1 MEQEETRL
9 LNNYHIAMILFLT
22 TIVGMIGT
30 YLDHNE
36 AIVSLTLIAMMV
48 GTLFIMLVSKG
59 ENRKNAI
66 GIFLIF
72 FLIYLIYSFVMHFMY
87 IEVYNVPA
95 PYIESDD
102 EVFYLGTQD
111 IYHMIKTSSFS
122 LFETKNIYKYQ
133 EVYGAINFYVYIAIL
148 ADMLG
153 GGLTMLTQKVGVL
166 LISALIPVFMYLISR
181 LYFSQKA
188 SIRVAFIYGLFSF
201 VPYLSAIILRDVH
214 VALMFIITFYIIL
227 EKISIKNLLIL
238 ILVSFISF
246 TLRLET
252 GVFMLGFT
260 SIYFFHFI
268 DTSIS
273 NKLLK
278 FLLYLFFLLFGV
290 ALVVSSSELTSMFNM
305 IMQSSSERTAETASS
320 GSMGA
325 KIAKLPFGLNYIAL
339 LGFGQIQPF
348 PPSVIFFSKKGMFS
362 FTYLYAGIAWFFGW
376 GFLLYGIFV
385 KKILKDLNLKINLM
399 LLFSILYLVLVSVI
413 EFNQRRQATVYPI
426 LYLVMIFSYLKM
438 TVTERTK
445 VWVGMLMI
453 YVSLV
458 LTINYMK
465 V

>member
-1 MEQEETRL
+1 MEHEETRL
-9 LNNYHIAMILFLT
+9 LSNYNIAIILFLT
-22 TIVGMIGT
+22 IITGTIGT

-36 AIVSLTLIAMMV
+36 AIISLSLISV
-48 GTLFIMLVSKG
+48 LLGILFIILVSKQ

-66 GIFLIF
+66 DIFLTF
-72 FLIYLIYSFVMHFMY
+72 FLVYLIYSFVMHFMY
-87 IEVYNVPA
+87 IEVYNVTA

-111 IYHMIKTSSFS
+111 IYHKVKTSSYSF
-122 LFETKNIYKYQ
+122 FETKDIYKYQ
-133 EVYGAINFYVYIAIL
+133 EVYGAINFYVYIAML
-148 ADMLG
+148 ADILG
-153 GGLTMLTQKVGVL
+153 GELTMLTQKVGVI

-181 LYFSQKA
+181 LYFTEKV
-188 SIRVAFIYGLFSF
+188 SIRVAFIYGFFSF
-201 VPYLSAIILRDVH
+201 VPYLSALILRDVH

-227 EKISIKNLLIL
+227 EKVSIKNLLIL
-238 ILVSFISF
+238 IFVSFISF

-268 DTSIS
+268 DTSIG
-273 NKLLK
+273 NKILK
-278 FLLYLFFLLFGV
+278 ILLYLFLILFGI
-290 ALVVSSSELTSMFNM
+290 ALVLSSSELTSMFNM
-305 IMQSSSERTAETASS
+305 IMQSSSERTAETATA

-362 FTYLYAGIAWFFGW
+362 LTYLYAGIAWFFGW

-385 KKILKDLNLKINLM
+385 KKVLHDLNLKINLM

-413 EFNQRRQATVYPI
+413 EFNQRRQAPVYPI
-426 LYLVMIFSYLKM
+426 LYLVMVFSYLKM
-438 TVTERTK
+438 TISERTK
-445 VWVGMLMI
+445 VWVGMLMF
-453 YVSLV
+453 YTSLV